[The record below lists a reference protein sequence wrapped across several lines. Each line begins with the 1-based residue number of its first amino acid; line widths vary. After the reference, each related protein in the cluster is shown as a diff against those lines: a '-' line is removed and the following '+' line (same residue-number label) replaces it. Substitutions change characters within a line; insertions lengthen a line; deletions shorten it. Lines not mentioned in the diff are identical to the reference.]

1 LGDDVLDITNSVTN
15 GLDFTGFTVSGDLGL
30 GTNAINIA
38 VKDATATTG
47 TPSQTV
53 DVSGVSNSTVTVNV
67 ANTVTATDLLTVTGT
82 KDTNS
87 TDKVTFTA
95 GDTFSEVTLTNVD
108 QIGHAAL
115 TLNASAISGQAIEM
129 VTNADADLVT
139 LTGTDGA
146 DTIDLSSLTAAD
158 ATKLADFT
166 INGSKGGDTITLNET
181 AGHADI
187 IKFVVTANE
196 GANTIT
202 NFDTTVDDLNV
213 DGLTAD
219 ANNVTTVVTAGGVTA
234 GALTNENVYVINDG
248 ATALTAAGAE
258 SIADYT
264 DLADVAAYLAEGYT
278 STAAGDEAVFV
289 INDLVG
295 EKSYVYALA
304 ETAAGASTIAEAD
317 LALVAT
323 VTEIDGGALVS
334 GDVI

>member
-1 LGDDVLDITNSVTN
+1 
-15 GLDFTGFTVSGDLGL
+15 
-30 GTNAINIA
+30 
-38 VKDATATTG
+38 
-47 TPSQTV
+47 
-53 DVSGVSNSTVTVNV
+53 VSGVSNATVTVNV
-67 ANTVTATDLLTVTGT
+67 DNTVTATDLLTVTGT

-87 TDKVTFTA
+87 TDKVAFTA
-95 GDTFSEVTLTNVD
+95 GDEFSEVTLTNVD

-158 ATKLADFT
+158 STKLADFT
-166 INGSKGGDTITLNET
+166 INGSKGADTITLNET

-187 IKFVVTANE
+187 IKFTVTADE
-196 GANTIT
+196 GTNIIT
-202 NFDTTVDDLNV
+202 NFDTTVDDLDVN
-213 DGLTAD
+213 GLTAD
-219 ANNVTTVVTAGGVTA
+219 ANNATTSVTAGGVTA
-234 GALTNENVYVINDG
+234 GALTNENVYVIDDG
-248 ATALTAAGAE
+248 ATALTGAGSQ

-264 DLADVAAYLAEGYT
+264 DLEDVAAYLAEGYT

-295 EKSYVYALA
+295 EKTYVYALK
-304 ETAAGASTIAEAD
+304 ETATAASTIAEAD
-317 LALVAT
+317 LALVAI
-323 VTEIDGGALVS
+323 VTEIDGGALVG